1 MEINE
6 KGKTVLIKVI
16 VFTGFSI
23 LLIIILWS
31 VVTETLLPL
40 YNSKQYDELV
50 YNAAGIPVILLGTGI
65 FVYGGW
71 IFYRDSREFFEN
83 PKLTSNADIIRDR
96 NAPKEKIKTAR
107 KENTRMLFSTW
118 KKGFIWLLIGALVI
132 TAGGITIN
140 LKKIIG

>member
-6 KGKTVLIKVI
+6 ERKTLLIKVI
-16 VFTGFSI
+16 VFAGFGV
-23 LLIIILWS
+23 LLAIILWS

-40 YNSKQYDELV
+40 YNSKQYDELA
-50 YNAAGIPVILLGTGI
+50 YNAAGIPIILLGTGI

-71 IFYRDSREFFEN
+71 IFYRDSRELFEN
-83 PKLTSNADIIRDR
+83 PKLTSNADLIRGR

-107 KENTRMLFSTW
+107 KENTRMLFSAW

-132 TAGGITIN
+132 AAGGITIN